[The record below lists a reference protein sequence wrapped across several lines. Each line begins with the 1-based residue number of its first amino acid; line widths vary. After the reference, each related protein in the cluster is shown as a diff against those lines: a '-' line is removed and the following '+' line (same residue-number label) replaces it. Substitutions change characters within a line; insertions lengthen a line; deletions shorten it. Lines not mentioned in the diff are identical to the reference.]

1 MHSMYPHRL
10 ALSTCPQVGKI
21 LKIVQRQNGSHTLSV
36 TWYYRPEEVWGG
48 RKVRWV
54 RERPVAGTGAITK
67 RSHYNALEARSV

>member
-48 RKVRWV
+48 RKVRGGH
-54 RERPVAGTGAITK
+54 ERLIAGTGAIAR
-67 RSHYNALEARSV
+67 RSNYNALVARSV